1 MAGILQATCQYNESQ
16 ILLTLQPNFDSL
28 IGCVVFDG
36 VIVDTSLI
44 EVMHQRFGPFQR
56 RCDQDSTT
64 ESLQEISQ
72 F

>member
-1 MAGILQATCQYNESQ
+1 MAGIVQAICQYKKSQ
-16 ILLTLQPNFDSL
+16 IPLTLQPDFDNL
-28 IGCVVFDG
+28 RGCVVFDG

-64 ESLQEISQ
+64 ESLQETSQ